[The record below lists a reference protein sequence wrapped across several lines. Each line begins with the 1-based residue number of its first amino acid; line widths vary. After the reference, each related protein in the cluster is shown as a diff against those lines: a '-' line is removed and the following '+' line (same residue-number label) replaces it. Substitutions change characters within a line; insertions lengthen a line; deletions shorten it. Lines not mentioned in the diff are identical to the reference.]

1 MARPKHF
8 ETVARQAFTSSVLPW
23 GEYSRITGNTLEI
36 IFLERRGTSQVSV
49 LLNTQVALEKRSKE
63 TASTQVID
71 TLLVKDGKQFQGMYR
86 IDDKLE
92 VEYYGSTE
100 SYRKLLAM
108 V

>member
-49 LLNTQVALEKRSKE
+49 LLNTQAALEKRSKE
-63 TASTQVID
+63 TASAQVD
-71 TLLVKDGKQFQGMYR
+71 TLTMKDGKQFQGMYR
-86 IDDKLE
+86 IDDTHE
-92 VEYYGSTE
+92 VEFYGSTE

-108 V
+108 G